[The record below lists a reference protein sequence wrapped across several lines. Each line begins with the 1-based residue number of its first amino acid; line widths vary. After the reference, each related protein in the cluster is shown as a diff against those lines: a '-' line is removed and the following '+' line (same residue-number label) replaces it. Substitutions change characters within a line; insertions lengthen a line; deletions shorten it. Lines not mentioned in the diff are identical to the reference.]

1 MYDQNRPQQQLHGE
15 GDDHDH
21 STESVN
27 SPRPPAAATPT
38 SSSSSS
44 ESIPNLQWF
53 IMPETVLMT
62 DTQLNITLT
71 ITPNTKTFNHSLVG
85 QPFLKLVQDDEV
97 PVIREL
103 VKKIQ
108 IGDGSPVSENLI
120 RNRFMND
127 VIYKISPVYDS
138 SGHVEQYLIV
148 RTVSASPKESP
159 PTRSMERR
167 HSGHKEKLEEV
178 FTNPKLP
185 AGNEKILSKFIKLVE
200 DFDDTFTL
208 AVWLVDRSSHST
220 LHLVAFPAVRE
231 LIGIKVHFNPK
242 QLDRSQHDTHG
253 MSIRSSQNYL
263 QTPELLSKLQDK
275 NFTTQFVSQIHT
287 SQQFVGL
294 LVLYGGDQFKLT
306 PTLKSIVAD
315 ATLLVESVISLEYDS
330 QLSKRA
336 LEEQTLLDTTFGAG
350 KGVTIIVN
358 AQGHLLYVNS
368 VVRDLFGIMKDEA
381 LHIKKIEHF
390 VDLKDRHR
398 VISAV
403 TKSKQNPKLARY
415 VDCVE
420 FHRRAVNED
429 DPKADEES
437 NNSDFENDSFYLDL
451 KIQGLWDDPAVNGCL
466 IRGRDVSAK
475 AMSDRQALESQKS
488 LAMTN
493 NSLNEGLIRTDGDGI
508 IEYVNLAFIK
518 LIGIDDWFLS
528 SKPRSNP
535 SQPDP
540 PEQLSSSS
548 ASDSTGTE
556 DEDQNLALSST
567 LVGTPIDEL
576 LQLIQVLIA
585 EKPQQ
590 TSSSANEG
598 SATDDARTPTP
609 KLQRRLQDN
618 QQEEDSQEMRPSR
631 SNSPVRP
638 ELHSNEA
645 YNEGTSSTST
655 DDDMLDEGFSYKTV
669 LVDMKAMIKQTIG
682 SKESKS
688 LEQTSYHQA
697 CGDDVYGDVLHQ
709 DMMEI
714 INYQMADARLGR
726 NVGYLIRR
734 GGQTAVVAVEVSVN
748 PLQHISYKRSKA
760 RAKSKSS
767 DGAVIVFRNMTEVM
781 RTQAANRML
790 ADKSRWISVITHEM
804 RSLVNGIIGM
814 LDLVKATKLSGE
826 QRGLV
831 DCMEV
836 STNALICLVS
846 NALDHSRLEA
856 GKVALEN
863 LPFNMKERLRIV
875 EDLMRMMAQT
885 KHVEFSSEIDD
896 SLPAVFHSDFNRL
909 FQILLNLISN
919 AIKFSSHKKKR
930 NKQGKVKLIVKC
942 MSEKDRTPGAT
953 DYPTPE
959 SPSQSQSQ
967 WKSRQRYKS
976 MLSSDKNIDTQ
987 LTSTNSTNNTD
998 TPLTPPG
1005 PGELLTIPVNQRMT
1019 QLMFIVE
1026 DNGIGISP
1034 RSQEKLF
1041 QEFGQ
1046 AEVSI
1051 SRRYGGSG
1059 MGLFICKQLV
1069 RLFNGTIGV
1078 QSTPGEGSQFW
1089 FTAWFNT
1096 SEEASATPG
1105 SDNNN
1110 YFSMEQALI
1119 VNNNYD
1125 GESSSSQVNES
1136 GSESATNDASSSEAS
1151 DSTSHIDL
1159 PPPPKTKKTP
1169 KKKDLRILVV
1179 EDNRINQQV
1188 LYKFCQGL
1196 GYHHVQVV
1204 GDGRSAVKKCSKHTF
1219 DVILMDMSMPRM
1231 NGMDA
1236 TEAIREQPKKQQ
1248 PAIVLISGDSNI
1260 DHTRYQE
1267 LKFDGHLVKPIRMPE
1282 LKRELEKY

>member
-15 GDDHDH
+15 DDDHDH
-21 STESVN
+21 SAESVI
-27 SPRPPAAATPT
+27 SQPPPVASTPT
-38 SSSSSS
+38 SSAT
-44 ESIPNLQWF
+44 EPIPNLQWF

-62 DTQLNITLT
+62 DAQLNITLT
-71 ITPNTKTFNHSLVG
+71 ITPNTKSFNQSLVG
-85 QPFLKLVQDDEV
+85 QPFLRLVQDDEV
-97 PVIREL
+97 PIIREL

-108 IGDGSPVSENLI
+108 IGDGSPVSEDLI

-127 VIYKISPVYDS
+127 VMYKISPVYDS
-138 SGHVEQYLIV
+138 SGHVEQYLIA
-148 RTVSASPKESP
+148 RTVSPSPKESP

-167 HSGHKEKLEEV
+167 HSGNKENKQEQEV
-178 FTNPKLP
+178 
-185 AGNEKILSKFIKLVE
+185 LSKFIKLVE
-200 DFDDTFTL
+200 DFDDTLTL
-208 AVWLVDRSSHST
+208 AVWLVDRATHSA
-220 LHLVAFPAVRE
+220 LHLVAFPALRE
-231 LIGIKVHFNPK
+231 LIGIKVPFNPK
-242 QLDRSQHDTHG
+242 QIERSQHDTNG
-253 MSIRSSQNYL
+253 VSIRSSHNYL
-263 QTPELLSKLQDK
+263 QTPELLNKLQAN
-275 NFTTQFVSQIHT
+275 NFTTQFTSQIHA
-287 SQQFVGL
+287 SQQFTGL

-306 PTLKSIVAD
+306 PTLKSILAD
-315 ATLLVESVISLEYDS
+315 ATLLVESVISLEYDN
-330 QLSKRA
+330 QMSKRA
-336 LEEQTLLDTTFGAG
+336 LEEQTMLDSTFGAG

-368 VVRDLFGIMKDEA
+368 VVRELFGIVKSEA
-381 LHIKKIEHF
+381 LNVQKIEHF
-390 VDLKDRHR
+390 IDPKDRHR
-398 VISAV
+398 VVSAV

-420 FHRRAVNED
+420 FHRRAVTEE
-429 DPKADEES
+429 DPKTEEES

-475 AMSDRQALESQKS
+475 VMSDRQAIESQKS

-493 NSLNEGLIRTDGDGI
+493 NSLNEGLIRTDSDGI

-518 LIGIDDWFLS
+518 LIGMDDWFLS
-528 SKPRSNP
+528 SKPRSNSSEP
-535 SQPDP
+535 NTPD
-540 PEQLSSSS
+540 QLSSSS
-548 ASDSTGTE
+548 ASESTSTE
-556 DEDQNLALSST
+556 DEDQNIALSST
-567 LVGTPIDEL
+567 LVGTPVDEL
-576 LQLIQVLIA
+576 LQLIQVLIT

-590 TSSSANEG
+590 TSTSGNEG
-598 SATDDARTPTP
+598 STTDDSNTPTP
-609 KLQRRLQDN
+609 RSHR
-618 QQEEDSQEMRPSR
+618 QQHQHQQHQHQQHQHQHQQQQQQQQQLALSR
-631 SNSPVRP
+631 SDLPATADPSHEFN
-638 ELHSNEA
+638 
-645 YNEGTSSTST
+645 NEGTSSTST
-655 DDDMLDEGFSYKTV
+655 DDDMLDEGFTYKTV

-682 SKESKS
+682 SKESMA
-688 LEQTSYHQA
+688 LANTSYHQA
-697 CGDDVYGDVLHQ
+697 CGDDVYSDVLHQ

-714 INYQMADARLGR
+714 INYQMADPNLGR

-760 RAKSKSS
+760 RASSKST

-856 GKVALEN
+856 GKVALEY

-875 EDLMRMMAQT
+875 EDLMRMMAET
-885 KHVEFSSEIDD
+885 KHVEFTSEIDD
-896 SLPAVFHSDFNRL
+896 SLPDVFHSDFNRL

-942 MSEKDRTPGAT
+942 MSEKERTPEAH
-953 DYPTPE
+953 DHPTPE
-959 SPSQSQSQ
+959 SPSRPQL
-967 WKSRQRYKS
+967 KSSKKRYAS
-976 MLSSDKNIDTQ
+976 MLSSDKNTDTQ
-987 LTSTNSTNNTD
+987 LTSTNSTSNPV

-1005 PGELLTIPVNQRMT
+1005 AGELLSIPVNQRMS

-1034 RSQEKLF
+1034 RNQEKLF
-1041 QEFGQ
+1041 REFGQ

-1089 FTAWFNT
+1089 FTAWFHT

-1110 YFSMEQALI
+1110 YFSMEQAMM

-1125 GESSSSQVNES
+1125 GESSSSHANES
-1136 GSESATNDASSSEAS
+1136 GSDSATNDASSSEGS
-1151 DSTSHIDL
+1151 DSPSQVITT
-1159 PPPPKTKKTP
+1159 PAPKTKKSAI
-1169 KKKDLRILVV
+1169 KKDLRILVV

-1196 GYHHVQVV
+1196 GYNSVQVV
-1204 GDGRSAVKKCSKHTF
+1204 ADGRSAVKKCSKHTF

-1236 TEAIREQPKKQQ
+1236 AEAIREQPRRHQ